1 MTEFFAEVI
10 QPVNLPATILFGL
23 VMLYWVMVIF
33 GTVGL
38 EMFDFDMDLDA
49 DGVDIGGGGGFLH
62 GLLQFFHL
70 GEVPVT
76 IFGSIFAIL
85 YWAGTILGNHYWNS
99 EWSIMV
105 GVLVFVPCMVVSL
118 LATKLIIM
126 PVAPM
131 FRRSS
136 EIDED
141 YKSLVGQ
148 LAVVSTG
155 EVTDAFGE
163 VSIQQDGPPL
173 VLNAR
178 CHGARLQKGEVVEL
192 VSYDQNRNTWLVK
205 LPKK

>member
-1 MTEFFAEVI
+1 MTEFLSEVF
-10 QPVNLPATILFGL
+10 QPVNLPATILFML

-38 EMFDFDMDLDA
+38 EMFDFDIDLDP

-76 IFGSIFAIL
+76 IFGSIFAVL
-85 YWAGTILGNHYWNS
+85 YWAGTILGNHYFNS
-99 EWSIMV
+99 EWSIAI
-105 GVLVFVPCMVVSL
+105 GGLVFVSCFVASL

-136 EIDED
+136 EVDED
-141 YKSLVGQ
+141 YKRLVGQ

-163 VSIQQDGPPL
+163 VAIQQDGPPL

-178 CHGARLQKGEVVEL
+178 CHGARLPKGEVVEL
-192 VSYDQNRNTWLVK
+192 VSYDQHNNIWLVK

>member
-23 VMLYWVMVIF
+23 VMLYWIMVIC

-38 EMFDFDMDLDA
+38 EMLDLDIDLDA
-49 DGVDIGGGGGFLH
+49 DGVDVGGGGGFLH
-62 GLLQFFHL
+62 GMLQFFHL

-76 IFGSIFAIL
+76 IFASVFAIL
-85 YWAGTILGNHYWNS
+85 YWAGTILGNHYMNS
-99 EWSIMV
+99 EWSILVGGMVFLVAMV
-105 GVLVFVPCMVVSL
+105 GSL
-118 LATKLIIM
+118 LLTKIIIM
-126 PVAPM
+126 PVAPL

-141 YKSLVGQ
+141 YKKLVGQ

-155 EVTDAFGE
+155 EVTDAYGE

-178 CHGARLQKGEVVEL
+178 CHGARLPKGEVVEL
-192 VSYDQNRNTWLVK
+192 VSYDQHKSTWLVK

>member
-1 MTEFFAEVI
+1 
-10 QPVNLPATILFGL
+10 
-23 VMLYWVMVIF
+23 
-33 GTVGL
+33 
-38 EMFDFDMDLDA
+38 MFDLDLDLDA

-85 YWAGTILGNHYWNS
+85 NWAGTVLGNHYWNS
-99 EWSIMV
+99 QWSILV
-105 GVLVFVPCMVVSL
+105 GVLVFLAAVVISL
-118 LATKLIIM
+118 LLTKLIIM

-131 FRRSS
+131 FRRNS

-141 YKSLVGQ
+141 YKKLVGQ

-163 VSIQQDGPPL
+163 VSIHQDGPPL

-178 CHGARLQKGEVVEL
+178 CHGARLHKGEVVEL
-192 VSYDQNRNTWLVK
+192 VSYDQINNIWLVK